1 MKNVLIIGATGT
13 LGSAARQA
21 ILDGT
26 DDKLTLFAR
35 STNRIRIVDDNREK
49 VISGNVMNDADL
61 DKAMAGQNAVFAA
74 LSGNLKAYAEKIV
87 AAMDRNNVS
96 RLVFITSMG
105 IYNEIPASVGAS
117 GNLSSNPVLQSY
129 RDAANVIEDSDLN
142 YTIVRPGWFTGGPV
156 NYQITRKGEQFGGH
170 DVSISSI
177 ADIVMK
183 LVDDVMKLVDDDA
196 LYSKDSIGVNT
207 PQ

>member
-156 NYQITRKGEQFGGH
+156 NYQITRKGGEQFGGH

-183 LVDDVMKLVDDDA
+183 LVDDDA

>member
-183 LVDDVMKLVDDDA
+183 LVDDDA

>member
-13 LGSAARQA
+13 LGSAATQT
-21 ILDGT
+21 ILAGS
-26 DDKLTLFAR
+26 DDHLTLFAR
-35 STNRIRIVDDNREK
+35 SANRIKISDDSRETI
-49 VISGNVMNDADL
+49 ISGNVMNDADL
-61 DKAMAGQNAVFAA
+61 DKAMAGQDAVFAA
-74 LSGNLKAYAEKIV
+74 LSGNLGAYAEKIV
-87 AAMDRNNVS
+87 AAMDRNNVL

-117 GNLSSNPVLQSY
+117 GNLQNNPVLQTY
-129 RDAANVIEDSDLN
+129 RDAADVIEASDLN
-142 YTIVRPGWFTGGPV
+142 YTIVRPGWFASGPV
-156 NYQITRKGEQFGGH
+156 NYEVTRKGEPFGGH

-183 LVDDVMKLVDDDA
+183 LVNDDTL

-207 PQ
+207 PR

>member
-61 DKAMAGQNAVFAA
+61 DKAMAGQNAIFAA

-183 LVDDVMKLVDDDA
+183 LVDDDA

>member
-13 LGSAARQA
+13 LGSADRQA

-183 LVDDVMKLVDDDA
+183 LVDNDA

>member
-170 DVSISSI
+170 DVSIGSI
-177 ADIVMK
+177 ADI
-183 LVDDVMKLVDDDA
+183 VMKLVDDDA

>member
-1 MKNVLIIGATGT
+1 MKIIKNVLIIGATGT

-35 STNRIRIVDDNREK
+35 SANRIRISDDSRETA
-49 VISGNVMNDADL
+49 ISGNVMNDADL
-61 DKAMAGQNAVFAA
+61 DKAMAGQDAVFAA
-74 LSGNLKAYAEKIV
+74 LSGNFGAYAEKIV

-96 RLVFITSMG
+96 RLIFITSMG
-105 IYNEIPASVGAS
+105 IYDEIPASLGAS
-117 GNLSSNPVLQSY
+117 GNLSSNPVLQTY
-129 RDAANVIEDSDLN
+129 RDAADEIEASDLN

-156 NYQITRKGEQFGGH
+156 NYEVTRKGETFGGH
-170 DVSISSI
+170 DVSVSSI
-177 ADIVMK
+177 GDIVMK
-183 LVDDVMKLVDDDA
+183 LVDDDT

-207 PQ
+207 PR

>member
-35 STNRIRIVDDNREK
+35 SANRIRISDDSRETA
-49 VISGNVMNDADL
+49 ISGNVMNDADL
-61 DKAMAGQNAVFAA
+61 DKAMAGQDAVFAA
-74 LSGNLKAYAEKIV
+74 LSGNLGAYAENIV

-96 RLVFITSMG
+96 RLIFVTSMG
-105 IYNEIPASVGAS
+105 IYDEIPASLGAS
-117 GNLSSNPVLQSY
+117 GNLSSNPVLQTY
-129 RDAANVIEDSDLN
+129 RDAADEIEASDLN

-156 NYQITRKGEQFGGH
+156 NYEVTRKGEPFGGH
-170 DVSISSI
+170 DVSVSSI
-177 ADIVMK
+177 GDIVK
-183 LVDDVMKLVDDDA
+183 KLVDDDT

-207 PQ
+207 PR

>member
-21 ILDGT
+21 ILAGT

-35 STNRIRIVDDNREK
+35 SANRIRINDDSRETL
-49 VISGNVMNDADL
+49 ISGNVMSDADL
-61 DKAMAGQNAVFAA
+61 DKAMAGQDAVFAA
-74 LSGNLKAYAEKIV
+74 LSGNLGAYAEKIIT
-87 AAMDRNNVS
+87 AMDRNNVS

-105 IYNEIPASVGAS
+105 IYDEIPASIGAS
-117 GNLSSNPVLQSY
+117 GNLSSNPILQTY
-129 RDAANVIEDSDLN
+129 RDAADEIEASDLN

-156 NYQITRKGEQFGGH
+156 TRKGEPFGGH
-170 DVSISSI
+170 DASVSSI

-183 LVDDVMKLVDDDA
+183 LVDDDT
-196 LYSKDSIGVNT
+196 LYSRDSIGVNT
-207 PQ
+207 PR

>member
-26 DDKLTLFAR
+26 DDKMTLFAR
-35 STNRIRIVDDNREK
+35 SANRIRISDDSREK

-61 DKAMAGQNAVFAA
+61 DKAMDGQDAVFAA
-74 LSGNLKAYAEKIV
+74 LSGNLGAYAKKIV
-87 AAMDRNNVS
+87 SAMDRNHVS

-105 IYNEIPASVGAS
+105 IYDEIPASVGAS
-117 GNLSSNPVLQSY
+117 GNLSSNPVLQTY
-129 RDAANVIEDSDLN
+129 RDAADVIEASDLN

-156 NYQITRKGEQFGGH
+156 NYEVTRKGEPFGGH
-170 DVSISSI
+170 DVSVSSI

-183 LVDDVMKLVDDDA
+183 LVDDDT
-196 LYSKDSIGVNT
+196 LYSRDSIGVNT
-207 PQ
+207 PR

>member
-21 ILDGT
+21 ILAGT
-26 DDKLTLFAR
+26 DDQLTLFAR
-35 STNRIRIVDDNREK
+35 SANRIRVNDDSRET
-49 VISGNVMNDADL
+49 VISGNVMSDADL
-61 DKAMAGQNAVFAA
+61 DKAMTGQNAVFAA
-74 LSGNLKAYAEKIV
+74 LSGNLGAYAEQIV

-105 IYNEIPASVGAS
+105 IYDEIPASIGAS
-117 GNLSSNPVLQSY
+117 GNLSSNPILQTY
-129 RDAANVIEDSDLN
+129 RDAADEIEASDLN

-156 NYQITRKGEQFGGH
+156 NYEVTRKGEPFGGH
-170 DVSISSI
+170 DVSVSSI

-183 LVDDVMKLVDDDA
+183 LVDDDT
-196 LYSKDSIGVNT
+196 LYSRDSIGVNT
-207 PQ
+207 PR